1 MWEVIPNSIKQLHK
15 IFKENNKSLFLV
27 GGSVRD
33 FLMNQT
39 PKDFDLATDAT
50 PDEVISILEKDYRF
64 NLQGKAF
71 GVVVVYTED
80 GDFEIATFRV
90 DQYGDKL
97 GETRN
102 PDVTFTTIDK
112 DVLRRDISINGLF
125 YDLDKK
131 EIVDLVGGVN
141 DIQNKII
148 RFIGEPVLRIEEDPL
163 RILRAIRFSTRY
175 KFDIEVETSKAIFE
189 NSDKLN
195 IITKERIWEE
205 IKKAYS
211 QSKNFKD
218 YTTHLYQ
225 YEINYVIFPNL
236 YITGNHPDE
245 KLPLELHIAYMF
257 KDNNTNGFLDKL
269 KFDFKIEHDFSRLVV
284 FLIDLLNVTEEN
296 VIDLYKKKTIC
307 GISNENIELWYRI
320 NFIDNAMHKAFLQ
333 YKPCVKAEELML
345 QGFNGKALG
354 LEIKRLELQNFKKI
368 LNEI

>member
-1 MWEVIPNSIKQLHK
+1 MWSIIPKSIKKLHQLFA
-15 IFKENNKSLFLV
+15 INNKSLFLV

-33 FLMNQT
+33 FLMKQT

-50 PDEVISILEKDYRF
+50 PDEVISILKKQYRF
-64 NLQGKAF
+64 NIQGKAF
-71 GVVVVYTED
+71 GVVVVYTEE
-80 GDFEIATFRV
+80 GDYEIATFRT
-90 DQYGDKL
+90 DIYGEKL

-125 YDLDKK
+125 YDLNKK
-131 EIVDLVGGVN
+131 EIIDLVGGIS
-141 DIQNKII
+141 DIENKII
-148 RFIGEPVLRIEEDPL
+148 RFIGEPSLRIEEDPL
-163 RILRAIRFSTRY
+163 RIARAIRFSTRY
-175 KFDIEVETSKAIFE
+175 NFEIEIETSRAIFE
-189 NSDKLN
+189 NSDKLT

-218 YTTHLYQ
+218 YINHLYQ
-225 YEINYVIFPNL
+225 YELNFVLFPELYVM
-236 YITGNHPDE
+236 GNHPDE

-269 KFDFKIEHDFSRLVV
+269 KFDFKIEHDFARTVV
-284 FLIDLLNVTEEN
+284 FLIDLLNLNEEN

-307 GISNENIELWYRI
+307 DISNDNIKLWYKI
-320 NFIDNAMHKAFLQ
+320 NFIDSRINKAFLK
-333 YKPCVKAEELML
+333 YKPSIKAEDLMS

-354 LEIKRLELQNFKKI
+354 YEIKRLELNKFKQI
-368 LNEI
+368 LHEI